1 MLLLLYTYISEQSHF
16 KVCFWPFGFINNPA
30 SWKCF
35 FLSRTVNK
43 SGSEIF
49 TKLESW
55 TDDLTCRN
63 SHFDL
68 VTDRAYKF
76 NMHVDNA
83 ATRGINDTLAFPRNV
98 GGTENSKENLV
109 ARSSPNQVNR
119 IELPLKL
126 GY

>member
-1 MLLLLYTYISEQSHF
+1 MRRQCVVVALYIYIRTEPFQAMFLAFCIYEQPC
-16 KVCFWPFGFINNPA
+16 VVEM
-30 SWKCF
+30 F

-83 ATRGINDTLAFPRNV
+83 ATRGIN
-98 GGTENSKENLV
+98 GTISV
-109 ARSSPNQVNR
+109 PA
-119 IELPLKL
+119 
-126 GY
+126 